1 MQATLTGR
9 RAPVGESAHTT
20 WTRRRYLDIYI
31 DMSPRRTTAAPHTP
45 LYVRL
50 PAGEARKLDRAAHA
64 VGAAKKDL
72 VAGLVAR
79 YVDPDTDDG
88 LAALRRLGADAP
100 GAQPRRVVIEADDP
114 QLVVGHH
121 SFRPAEL
128 PDVLTPAQAAQLL
141 QVDEDAVLALAE
153 EGRVP
158 GRRIGDEW
166 RFARAALVEW
176 LSDAVQEG

>member
-1 MQATLTGR
+1 M
-9 RAPVGESAHTT
+9 
-20 WTRRRYLDIYI
+20 I
-31 DMSPRRTTAAPHTP
+31 DMSPRRTAPPHAA

-50 PAGEARKLDRAAHA
+50 PADEARKLDRAAHA
-64 VGAAKKDL
+64 VGAPKKDL

-79 YVDPDTDDG
+79 YVDPDTDRG
-88 LAALRRLGADAP
+88 LAALRRLGAEAP
-100 GAQPRRVVIEADDP
+100 GAQPRRIVIEPDEP

-121 SFRPAEL
+121 SFRPADL

-153 EGRVP
+153 EGRLP

-176 LSDAVQEG
+176 LSAEPEAT